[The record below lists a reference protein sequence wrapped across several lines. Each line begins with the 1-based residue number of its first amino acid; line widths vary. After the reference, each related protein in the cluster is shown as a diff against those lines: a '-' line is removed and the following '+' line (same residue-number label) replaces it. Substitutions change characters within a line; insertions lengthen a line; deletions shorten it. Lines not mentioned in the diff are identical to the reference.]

1 MYIMDNMPDN
11 FFVNL
16 FGIMYIGMTPLVCV
30 SSIIAEEK
38 ECNTLRVLLMFIGIN
53 AILALAA
60 FIILYRKKGLENE
73 SNMAETIVI
82 SDNMIK

>member
-1 MYIMDNMPDN
+1 MDNMPDN

-53 AILALAA
+53 VILALEA
-60 FIILYRKKGLENE
+60 FIILYRKKDSKTKATWLKQ
-73 SNMAETIVI
+73 SSFLTI
-82 SDNMIK
+82 